1 MTTITPVVR
10 DEADEPDFKPLTA
23 DQARQL
29 RETKPQISP
38 WRVIAVQG
46 VVGAL
51 VALVA
56 WALTGRQNVGWSAAY
71 GVLAVVLPGALFAR
85 GLTSRLSSLN
95 VGTAVAAFF
104 IWEMVKLALT
114 LAMLV
119 AAPRLVAELSW
130 PALLVGLVVTMK
142 VVWVAVLFRPKRQG
156 TGK

>member
-29 RETKPQISP
+29 RETNPQISP

-46 VVGAL
+46 VVGVL

-85 GLTSRLSSLN
+85 GLTSRLSSMN

-142 VVWVAVLFRPKRQG
+142 VVWVAVLFRPKHQG